1 MNFSVTAT
9 ITDERGKQGEG
20 CSPCFSVLNL
30 GVVGHGGANNAGGPK
45 DLT

>member
-1 MNFSVTAT
+1 MPNLGL
-9 ITDERGKQGEG
+9 EREAVSHHKNA
-20 CSPCFSVLNL
+20 SSKNSVLNL